1 MSLNSQNLTE
11 AFDVPVESDWT
22 FCSTK
27 LPCFDFEEDLNSD
40 SSISSSEEERESD
53 RSWIENDLES
63 DCSFTLSQ
71 DSESEISEISFDE
84 EEVEDK
90 NLPLKKRKRIDCS
103 DSSDT
108 SDYESGCDSSD
119 CSCRQ
124 CVDDNA
130 GNYYPQLEIDLCC

>member
-63 DCSFTLSQ
+63 DCSFTQSQ
-71 DSESEISEISFDE
+71 DSESETSNSFFDE
-84 EEVEDK
+84 ELNEEDQI
-90 NLPLKKRKRIDCS
+90 LPLKKRKRIDCS

-108 SDYESGCDSSD
+108 SDYESDLD
-119 CSCRQ
+119 FTDYRQ
-124 CVDDNA
+124 CVDDKS
-130 GNYYPQLEIDLCC
+130 GNYQFDIDVSC